1 MDGKQIGKCNSLGT
15 PHEYDLGALPPG
27 KHALTLRIDN
37 RIVDVNPGFLA
48 HSITDHTQGNWNGVV
63 GKIELRPVAALRV
76 EEARIEPS
84 LAEKSV
90 KVIVTAN
97 GKQKGKVTAKV
108 RYAGP
113 LRDLFESEP

>member
-1 MDGKQIGKCNSLGT
+1 MQFLG
-15 PHEYDLGALPPG
+15 HAARYDLGALPPG
-27 KHALTLRIDN
+27 KHTLTLRIDN

-76 EEARIEPS
+76 EEARIEAS

-97 GKQKGKVTAKV
+97 GKAERQSHRESPLWRSLARLV
-108 RYAGP
+108 RE
-113 LRDLFESEP
+113 RVS